1 MSSQVASPRSQNPSD
16 SRSPQ
21 RPGTSQSTTPRPLEY
36 HDHNE
41 SSSLLARGEQL
52 LAQTAKFEAQAHR
65 DLSDL
70 GLVISATDTSCI
82 QLSDNQ
88 AILGRLI
95 YVDDYVQKVETLRR
109 DFAALEA
116 KLPQLDEVIDRLQ
129 TISTDT
135 RKEISGLIEDVKNR
149 KPPSKENNR
158 LVGRRIM
165 WMAPVVFGLMI
176 WIVTRGKA
184 A

>member
-1 MSSQVASPRSQNPSD
+1 
-16 SRSPQ
+16 
-21 RPGTSQSTTPRPLEY
+21 
-36 HDHNE
+36 
-41 SSSLLARGEQL
+41 
-52 LAQTAKFEAQAHR
+52 
-65 DLSDL
+65 
-70 GLVISATDTSCI
+70 
-82 QLSDNQ
+82 
-88 AILGRLI
+88 
-95 YVDDYVQKVETLRR
+95 VDDYVQKVETLRR